1 MFSRR
6 FIEAVLKEAV
16 VGRMGERF
24 EAVADRVASEWE
36 KPVGGRKY
44 WRKKRDHGG
53 YEYRETAPEDQKGEK
68 KDESEVDQEKLKDRV
83 REKVKEKTKKV
94 YKNHVSL
101 SKPELEKTLSKGHFT
116 ILSAGRNPNDPND
129 PKEKKLKPDDE
140 FFHER
145 HEKLKD
151 ELEKGGF
158 KYTEVV
164 GHYGGKESS
173 LLVMHDPEELSA
185 KTDKSV
191 MVHHKD
197 SKGLKENRAK
207 MEEMGKKFNQD
218 SVLHGDGG
226 KNIMYFTTGKKKGQ
240 ECSGKGWNEAPE
252 AKDLFTDIKLEG
264 KKHTKFQLD
273 IRECIEKGFV

>member
-116 ILSAGRNPNDPND
+116 ILSAGRNPNDP
-129 PKEKKLKPDDE
+129 
-140 FFHER
+140 
-145 HEKLKD
+145 
-151 ELEKGGF
+151 
-158 KYTEVV
+158 
-164 GHYGGKESS
+164 
-173 LLVMHDPEELSA
+173 EELSA